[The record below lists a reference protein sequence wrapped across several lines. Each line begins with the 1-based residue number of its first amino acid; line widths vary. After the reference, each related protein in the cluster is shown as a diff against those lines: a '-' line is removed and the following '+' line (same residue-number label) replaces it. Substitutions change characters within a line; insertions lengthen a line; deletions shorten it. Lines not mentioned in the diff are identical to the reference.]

1 RRPLGSASDGDRAQP
16 AALNARGAAAVG
28 DKEQSP
34 MGLPLEGIRVVDLG
48 QIFAAPYCT
57 LQLAQMG
64 AEIIKIE
71 PPGTGE
77 SLRRAESSPGGVG
90 YSFLMLNANKRSVT
104 LNLKHPRG
112 REIVLRIIERAD
124 VLVEN
129 YSAGVMES
137 FDLGYENLRAR
148 FPRLVYASAK
158 GYASNGP
165 WARLGAMDSTVQ
177 ASSGFMSVTGYPD
190 RSGVKTPVTFIDM
203 GTGSHLVS
211 GILAALLQRER
222 NGRGQKV
229 EVAMLDVCVPAL
241 IGLVADQLQGRNP
254 ERLGNRHRNAC
265 PSDVYPAADGEIL
278 IFCLTEAHW
287 RMLARSMGREELI
300 GDPHFKNHAA
310 RLDNVEEVDR
320 AVMGWTRGRRRDE
333 LIALLIA
340 TGVPSAPVR
349 TIEELM
355 ADPEVARGGMLLDS
369 EFPTRGAI
377 KIAGSP
383 IKLSEAPQPAGPR
396 MRPPMLGEHTVEV
409 LASVGIDAAEFERL
423 RADGVV

>member
-1 RRPLGSASDGDRAQP
+1 
-16 AALNARGAAAVG
+16 
-28 DKEQSP
+28 

-64 AEIIKIE
+64 ADIIKIE
-71 PPGTGE
+71 PPGVGE

-112 REIVLRIIERAD
+112 REIILKLIERAD

-137 FDLGYENLRAR
+137 FGLGYDDLRGR

-158 GYASNGP
+158 GYASDGP

-177 ASSGFMSVTGYPD
+177 ASSGFMSVTGYSD
-190 RSGVKTPVTFIDM
+190 RSGVKTPATFIDM

-222 NGRGQKV
+222 SGRGQKV

-241 IGLVADQLQGRNP
+241 TGLIADQLQARKL

-265 PSDVYPAADGEIL
+265 PSDVYRAADGEIL
-278 IFCLTEAHW
+278 IFCLTEPHW
-287 RMLARSMGREELI
+287 RTLAKMMGREELI
-300 GDPHFKNHAA
+300 GDPRFKNHAA
-310 RLDNVEEVDR
+310 RLANIDEVDR
-320 AVMGWTRGRRRDE
+320 AVTGWTRDKPRDE
-333 LIALLIA
+333 LIAALIA
-340 TGVPSAPVR
+340 AGVPSAPVR
-349 TIEELM
+349 TVEELI
-355 ADPEVARGGMLLDS
+355 ADPEVARRGMLLES

-377 KIAGSP
+377 RVSGSP
-383 IKLSEAPQPAGPR
+383 IKLSMAPAHEHPR
-396 MRPPMLGEHTVEV
+396 MRPPVLGEHTAEV
-409 LASVGIDAAEFERL
+409 LASVGIDAAELERL
-423 RADGVV
+423 RGEGVV

>member
-1 RRPLGSASDGDRAQP
+1 
-16 AALNARGAAAVG
+16 
-28 DKEQSP
+28 
-34 MGLPLEGIRVVDLG
+34 MGLPLEGIRVIDLG

-71 PPGTGE
+71 PPGVGE

-112 REIVLRIIERAD
+112 REILLQLLERAD

-137 FDLGYENLRAR
+137 FELGYEDLRGR

-158 GYASNGP
+158 GYASDGP

-190 RSGVKTPVTFIDM
+190 RSGVKTPATFIDM

-222 NGRGQKV
+222 SGRGQRV

-241 IGLVADQLQGRNP
+241 TGLIADQLQGRKL

-265 PSDVYPAADGEIL
+265 PSDIYPAIDGEIL
-278 IFCLTEAHW
+278 IFCLTESHW
-287 RMLARSMGREELI
+287 RVLARLMEREELI
-300 GDPHFKNHAA
+300 GDPRFEIMRPDSRMSKK
-310 RLDNVEEVDR
+310 
-320 AVMGWTRGRRRDE
+320 
-333 LIALLIA
+333 LIARSRN
-340 TGVPSAPVR
+340 GRAP
-349 TIEELM
+349 
-355 ADPEVARGGMLLDS
+355 
-369 EFPTRGAI
+369 GAA
-377 KIAGSP
+377 KSSSRLSSP
-383 IKLSEAPQPAGPR
+383 RACPPR
-396 MRPPMLGEHTVEV
+396 RCVQ
-409 LASVGIDAAEFERL
+409 SRS
-423 RADGVV
+423 

>member
-1 RRPLGSASDGDRAQP
+1 
-16 AALNARGAAAVG
+16 
-28 DKEQSP
+28 
-34 MGLPLEGIRVVDLG
+34 
-48 QIFAAPYCT
+48 
-57 LQLAQMG
+57 
-64 AEIIKIE
+64 
-71 PPGTGE
+71 
-77 SLRRAESSPGGVG
+77 
-90 YSFLMLNANKRSVT
+90 MLNANKRSVT

-112 REIVLRIIERAD
+112 REIILKLLDRAD

-137 FDLGYENLRAR
+137 FGLGYEDLRGR

-158 GYASNGP
+158 GYASDGP

-222 NGRGQKV
+222 SGRGQKV

-241 IGLVADQLQGRNP
+241 TGLIADRLQGRKL

-278 IFCLTEAHW
+278 IFCLTEPHW
-287 RMLARSMGREELI
+287 LALAKLMERDELI
-300 GDPHFKNHAA
+300 ADPRFENHAA
-310 RLDNVEEVDR
+310 RLANVDEVDR
-320 AVMGWTRGRRRDE
+320 AVAGWTSGKRRDQLVAA
-333 LIALLIA
+333 LIAA
-340 TGVPSAPVR
+340 GVPSAPVR
-349 TIEELM
+349 TIEELT
-355 ADPEVARGGMLLDS
+355 ADPEVARSGMLLDS

-377 KIAGSP
+377 KVAGSP
-383 IKLSEAPQPAGPR
+383 IKLSDTPPAGRPR
-396 MRPPMLGEHTVEV
+396 MRPPVLGEHTAEV
-409 LASVGIDAAEFERL
+409 LASVGIDAAELERL

>member
-1 RRPLGSASDGDRAQP
+1 MS
-16 AALNARGAAAVG
+16 
-28 DKEQSP
+28 
-34 MGLPLEGIRVVDLG
+34 LPLEGIRVIDLG

-57 LQLAQMG
+57 LQLALMG

-77 SLRRAESSPGGVG
+77 TLRRPEASPGGVG

-112 REIVLRIIERAD
+112 REIILKLLERAD

-137 FDLGYENLRAR
+137 FGLAYEDLRDR

-158 GYASNGP
+158 GYGSDGA

-177 ASSGFMSVTGYPD
+177 ASSGFLSVTGFAD
-190 RSGVKTPVTFIDM
+190 RSGVKTPATFIDM

-222 NGRGQKV
+222 TGAGQKV
-229 EVAMLDVCVPAL
+229 EVTMLDTCIPAL
-241 IGLVADQLQGRNP
+241 AGLLADVMQGRKL

-265 PSDVYPAADGEIL
+265 PCDVYRTVDGEVL
-278 IFCLTEAHW
+278 IFCLSEPHW
-287 RMLARSMGREELI
+287 RTLVGLMDREELA
-300 GDPHFKNHAA
+300 GVPRFKDHAA
-310 RLDNVEEVDR
+310 RLKCIEEVDEIV
-320 AVMGWTRGRRRDE
+320 AGWTRRHRRDE
-333 LIALLIA
+333 LVALLLA
-340 TGVPSAPVR
+340 HGVPCAPVR
-349 TIEELM
+349 TIEEVVT
-355 ADPEVARGGMLLDS
+355 DPETARRQMLLDS

-377 KIAGSP
+377 KVVGSP
-383 IKLSEAPQPAGPR
+383 VKMSAAPQPARPW
-396 MRPPMLGEHTVEV
+396 MRPPVLGEHTAEV
-409 LASVGIDAAEFERL
+409 LASIGVDSEEIERL
-423 RADGVV
+423 RRDGVI

>member
-1 RRPLGSASDGDRAQP
+1 MA
-16 AALNARGAAAVG
+16 
-28 DKEQSP
+28 
-34 MGLPLEGIRVVDLG
+34 LPLEGIRVIDLG
-48 QIFAAPYCT
+48 QIFAAPYCK

-64 AEIIKIE
+64 ADIIKIE
-71 PPGTGE
+71 PPGMGE

-112 REIVLRIIERAD
+112 REIILKLIEGAD

-137 FDLGYENLRAR
+137 FSLAYEDLHGR
-148 FPRLVYASAK
+148 FPRLIYASAK
-158 GYASNGP
+158 GYASDGP

-190 RSGVKTPVTFIDM
+190 RSGVKTPLTFIDM

-222 NGRGQKV
+222 SGRGQKV

-241 IGLVADQLQGRNP
+241 TGLIADHLQGRAP

-278 IFCLTEAHW
+278 IFCLTEPHW
-287 RMLARSMGREELI
+287 RSLTRLMGREQELTGDPRFKNHASRLANVCEVDRVVAGWTRGQRREELI
-300 GDPHFKNHAA
+300 AA
-310 RLDNVEEVDR
+310 
-320 AVMGWTRGRRRDE
+320 
-333 LIALLIA
+333 LIEA
-340 TGVPSAPVR
+340 GVPSAPVR
-349 TIEELM
+349 TVEELTT
-355 ADPEVARGGMLLDS
+355 DPEVTRGRMLLES

-377 KIAGSP
+377 KVAGSP
-383 IKLSEAPQPAGPR
+383 IKLSESPAGEHPR
-396 MRPPMLGEHTVEV
+396 MRPPALGEHTAEV
-409 LASVGIDAAEFERL
+409 LNSVGVDAAEFERL
-423 RADGVV
+423 RADGVI

>member
-1 RRPLGSASDGDRAQP
+1 
-16 AALNARGAAAVG
+16 
-28 DKEQSP
+28 
-34 MGLPLEGIRVVDLG
+34 MGLPLEGIRVIDLG

-64 AEIIKIE
+64 AEVIKIE

-77 SLRRAESSPGGVG
+77 SLRRAEASPGGVG

-104 LNLKHPRG
+104 LNLKHTRG
-112 REIVLRIIERAD
+112 REIILKLLERAD

-137 FDLGYENLRAR
+137 FGLAYEDLRGR

-158 GYASNGP
+158 GYASDGP

-177 ASSGFMSVTGYPD
+177 AISGFMSVTGYSD
-190 RSGVKTPVTFIDM
+190 RSGVRTAVTFIDM

-222 NGRGQKV
+222 SGRGQKV

-241 IGLVADQLQGRNP
+241 TGLIADQLQGQKP
-254 ERLGNRHRNAC
+254 ERLGNRHRSAC
-265 PSDVYPAADGEIL
+265 PSDVYPTADGEIL
-278 IFCLTEAHW
+278 IFCLTEPHW
-287 RMLARSMGREELI
+287 RTLVRLMEREELI
-300 GDPHFKNHAA
+300 ADPRFRNHAM
-310 RLDNVEEVDR
+310 RLANVDEVDR
-320 AVMGWTRGRRRDE
+320 AVAQWTRPRHRAA
-333 LIALLIA
+333 LIAALIA
-340 TGVPSAPVR
+340 AGVPCAPVR
-349 TIEELM
+349 TIEELT
-355 ADPEVARGGMLLDS
+355 ADPEVVRSGMLLDS

-377 KIAGSP
+377 KVTGSP
-383 IKLSEAPQPAGPR
+383 IKLSEAPAPDRPR
-396 MRPPMLGEHTVEV
+396 MRPPMVGEHTAEV
-409 LASVGIDAAEFERL
+409 LASVGVDTDELERL

>member
-1 RRPLGSASDGDRAQP
+1 
-16 AALNARGAAAVG
+16 
-28 DKEQSP
+28 
-34 MGLPLEGIRVVDLG
+34 MGPPLEGMRVIDLG

-57 LQLAQMG
+57 LQLARLG
-64 AEIIKIE
+64 AEIVKIE
-71 PPGTGE
+71 PPGIGE
-77 SLRRAESSPGGVG
+77 NLRRADSSPGGVG

-112 REIVLRIIERAD
+112 REIMLNLLEHAD

-137 FDLGYENLRAR
+137 FGLGYEDLRGR

-158 GYASNGP
+158 GYASDGP

-222 NGRGQKV
+222 SGRGQKV

-241 IGLVADQLQGRNP
+241 TGLIADHFQGRKL

-278 IFCLTEAHW
+278 IFCLTEPHW
-287 RMLARSMGREELI
+287 RALVRLMGREELI
-300 GDPHFKNHAA
+300 GDPRFKNQAE
-310 RLDNVEEVDR
+310 RLANVDEVDR
-320 AVMGWTRGRRRDE
+320 AIAGWTRIRRRDE
-333 LIALLIA
+333 LIAA
-340 TGVPSAPVR
+340 GVPSAPVR
-349 TIEELM
+349 TIEELT
-355 ADPEVARGGMLLDS
+355 ADPEVARSGMLLDS
-369 EFPTRGAI
+369 EFPSRGAI
-377 KIAGSP
+377 KVAGSP
-383 IKLSEAPQPAGPR
+383 IKLSEAPAPARPER
-396 MRPPMLGEHTVEV
+396 RPPVLGEHTAEV
-409 LASVGIDAAEFERL
+409 LASVGIEAAELERL
-423 RADGVV
+423 RAEGVV

>member
-1 RRPLGSASDGDRAQP
+1 
-16 AALNARGAAAVG
+16 
-28 DKEQSP
+28 
-34 MGLPLEGIRVVDLG
+34 MGLPLEGIRVIDLG

-71 PPGTGE
+71 PPGAGE

-112 REIVLRIIERAD
+112 REIILKLIAGAD

-137 FDLGYENLRAR
+137 FSLGYEDLRGR
-148 FPRLVYASAK
+148 FPRLIYASAK
-158 GYASNGP
+158 GYASDGP

-190 RSGVKTPVTFIDM
+190 RSGVKTPATFIDM

-222 NGRGQKV
+222 IGRGQRV

-241 IGLVADQLQGRNP
+241 TGLVADQLQGRKP
-254 ERLGNRHRNAC
+254 QRLGNRHRNAC

-278 IFCLTEAHW
+278 IFCLTEPHW
-287 RMLARSMGREELI
+287 RSLAKLMERSDLL
-300 GDPHFKNHAA
+300 GDPRFKSHAE
-310 RLDNVEEVDR
+310 RLANVDEVDR
-320 AVMGWTRGRRRDE
+320 AVAGWTRSRRRDE
-333 LIALLIA
+333 LIATLIA
-340 TGVPSAPVR
+340 AGVPSAPIR
-349 TIEELM
+349 TVEELVT
-355 ADPEVARGGMLLDS
+355 DPEMARSGMLLDS

-377 KIAGSP
+377 KVAGSP
-383 IKLSEAPQPAGPR
+383 IKLSQAPQAKRPR
-396 MRPPMLGEHTVEV
+396 MRPPVLGEHTAEV
-409 LASVGIDAAEFERL
+409 LASVGIDASELERL
-423 RADGVV
+423 RDDGVV